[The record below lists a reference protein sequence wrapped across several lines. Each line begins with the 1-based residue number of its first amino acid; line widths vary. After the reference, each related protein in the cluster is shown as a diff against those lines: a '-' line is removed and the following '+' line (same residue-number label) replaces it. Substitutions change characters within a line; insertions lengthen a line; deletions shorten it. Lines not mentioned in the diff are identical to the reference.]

1 MSVIVEPYKT
11 ATIVH
16 VGRTLDYSNAKAF
29 KEACFDRL
37 ELGTQHFIL
46 DFSRTGILDS
56 TGLGAIFSIYRET
69 SINDGKV
76 VFAALTSPVRNRMA
90 LPSITGIAAAGPM
103 FPRPRTALP
112 SETTAIQFLRM
123 VSENEAWGSSW
134 IASQTRSRPDWVF
147 GRDKHDT
154 RSLKRTPHPAGLT
167 IHIEG

>member
-56 TGLGAIFSIYRET
+56 TGLGAIFSLYRET
-69 SINDGKV
+69 SIKEGKV
-76 VFAALTSPVRNRMA
+76 VFAALTAPVRMVIQISKISKVF
-90 LPSITGIAAAGPM
+90 PSFSSIEAACN
-103 FPRPRTALP
+103 
-112 SETTAIQFLRM
+112 S
-123 VSENEAWGSSW
+123 VC
-134 IASQTRSRPDWVF
+134 
-147 GRDKHDT
+147 
-154 RSLKRTPHPAGLT
+154 
-167 IHIEG
+167 